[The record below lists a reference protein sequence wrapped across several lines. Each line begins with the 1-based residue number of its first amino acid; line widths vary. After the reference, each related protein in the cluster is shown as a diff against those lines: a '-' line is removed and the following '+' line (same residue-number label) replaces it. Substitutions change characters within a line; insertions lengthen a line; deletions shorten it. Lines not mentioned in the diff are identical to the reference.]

1 MSEDTVEPVPCP
13 EHLPNNRVKTPT
25 VIQMEAVECG
35 AAALG
40 IILSYYGR
48 HVPLETLRMEC
59 GVSRDGSK
67 ANNVLR
73 AARNLGLEAKGFRH
87 ELETL
92 LELKTP
98 AILFWNFNH
107 FLVLEGFKNGK
118 VYLNDPACGPR
129 VVSWEELDA
138 SFSGVVLTFE
148 KTDAF
153 EKGGEPPKMRDA
165 LARRLASSK
174 PALTYAVVAGLLLV
188 VPGLVIPTFSR
199 LFIDDVLVGGEGSLL
214 QPLLMGMVL
223 TAVLR
228 GALTYMQ
235 EYYLLRMETRL
246 ALSHASQF
254 FYHILRLPVSYFSQ
268 RYAGE
273 VGSRVLI
280 NDKIAKLISGQLT
293 TMILDCLLVVF
304 YGLLML
310 TYDVVLTLV
319 CIGLAVINIAVVK
332 LAGRMRV
339 DASRRLMQ
347 EQGKLVGTAMGG
359 LSMIET
365 LKATGAETEFFA
377 RWAGYQ
383 AKALKAQ
390 QDLGKIAQY
399 VSIVPPL
406 INTLTTTAILVLGGM
421 RVMDG
426 ALTVGMLVA
435 FQSLMASFSRPIN
448 TLVQFGGAIQ
458 ELEADMNRIDDVLNY
473 PQDVKY
479 HSEPEMPDSLKKIVK
494 LSGRIE
500 FKDLSFGYSPLEP
513 ALIEGFNLTI
523 EPGQRVALVGGSGSG
538 KSTVAKILSGL
549 YQPWEG
555 QVLFDGV
562 SRSEIPSK
570 LIHDSVAMVDQ
581 EVFLFQGS
589 VSENLSMWDSTM
601 PDVKVTNA
609 CRDAEIDEVIQT
621 RPGGYKSGV
630 EEGGTNFSGGQAQ
643 RLEIARA
650 LVGDPTVL
658 ILDEATSALDS
669 NTERAIDD
677 HVRRRGCTCVIIAH
691 RLSTIRD
698 CDQIIVMDRGKIVQ
712 RGTHN
717 ELIGEDGGLY
727 SRLMSG

>member
-1 MSEDTVEPVPCP
+1 MSEDPIEPVPCP
-13 EHLPNNRVKTPT
+13 DNLPNNRVKTPT

-40 IILSYYGR
+40 IILGYYGR

-165 LARRLASSK
+165 LARRLESSK
-174 PALTYAVVAGLLLV
+174 PALTYAVIAGLLLV
-188 VPGLVIPTFSR
+188 IPGLVIPTFSR
-199 LFIDDVLVGGEGSLL
+199 LFIDDVLVEGEGSLL
-214 QPLLMGMVL
+214 RPLLIGMVL
-223 TAVLR
+223 TAILR

-304 YGLLML
+304 YGLLMM
-310 TYDVVLTLV
+310 TYDVLLTVV
-319 CIGLAVINIAVVK
+319 CIGLALINIAVVK

-390 QDLGKIAQY
+390 QDLGKIGQY
-399 VSIVPPL
+399 VNIVPPL
-406 INTLTTTAILVLGGM
+406 INTLTTTAILVLGGL

-479 HSEPEMPDSLKKIVK
+479 LPEPEMPDSLKKIVK
-494 LSGRIE
+494 LSGHIE
-500 FKDLSFGYSPLEP
+500 FKNLTFGYSPLEP
-513 ALIEGFNLTI
+513 ALIEGFDLAI

-538 KSTVAKILSGL
+538 KSTVARILSGL

-555 QVLFDGV
+555 EVLFDGV

-601 PDVKVTNA
+601 PDVKITNA

-698 CDQIIVMDRGKIVQ
+698 CD
-712 RGTHN
+712 
-717 ELIGEDGGLY
+717 
-727 SRLMSG
+727 